1 MKHILITIV
10 AVLLVGCGESQQAS
24 IPKSTK
30 PTSIYYAAKSGDI
43 RTVKQR
49 LGDGTDVNAKDS
61 SERTPLFIAVAIK
74 VTRKSPNSRQLAG
87 QFLEAQ
93 GERETTDCP

>member
-1 MKHILITIV
+1 MKHILITIA
-10 AVLLVGCGESQQAS
+10 AVLLVGGESQQAS

-30 PTSIYYAAKSGDI
+30 PISIYYAAKSGDI

-49 LGDGTDVNAKDS
+49 LADGTDVNAKDS

-74 VTRKSPNSRQLAG
+74 VTRKSLNSRQLAG

-93 GERETTDCP
+93 VERETTDCP